1 MNIRIF
7 HLLEGAKQAEGLTV
21 IIDVF
26 RAFTC
31 ECWMYAAGA
40 EKVIAVGAVADAFAL
55 REKHPG
61 WILAGERNGIMVEG
75 FDYGNSPAAFEHA
88 DLKGKTVVH
97 TTSAGVQG
105 LTACRNADEIVTGAL
120 INAAAVARYIKERNP
135 ETVSLVA
142 MGWNGI
148 RETEEDELCA
158 EYIASLLEDRPLA
171 DIEERALQ
179 LRFQEGK
186 KFFDP
191 AMQNVFPEQDFWL
204 CVKPDLF
211 DHVIRV
217 QNHSGLFETEWT
229 ASDALH

>member
-1 MNIRIF
+1 MNVRIL
-7 HLLEGAKQAEGLTV
+7 HLLKGAEQAEGLTV
-21 IIDVF
+21 VIDVF

-40 EKVIAVGAVADAFAL
+40 EKVIAAGTLEETFAL
-55 REKHPG
+55 KKEHPD

-105 LTACRNADEIVTGAL
+105 LTAVRNAAEIVTGAL
-120 INAAAVARYIKERNP
+120 VNAAAVVRYIRERNP

-158 EYIASLLEDRPLA
+158 EYMASLLEGRSMA

-179 LRFQEGK
+179 LRYQEGK

-191 AMQNVFPEQDFWL
+191 ARQNVFPERDFWL
-204 CVKPDLF
+204 CVRPDIF

-217 QNHSGLFETEWT
+217 QNHGGLFETEWT
-229 ASDALH
+229 AS

>member
-1 MNIRIF
+1 MNIQIL
-7 HLLEGAKQAEGLTV
+7 HLLEGAQQAEGLTV

-31 ECWMYAAGA
+31 ECWMYEAGA
-40 EKVIAVGAVADAFAL
+40 EKVIAVGKVEDAFAL
-55 REKHPG
+55 KEAHPD
-61 WILAGERNGIMVEG
+61 WLLAGERNGVMVEG

-88 DLKGKTVVH
+88 NLKGKTVVH

-105 LTACRNADEIVTGAL
+105 LTACAKAGEIITGAL
-120 INAAAVARYIKERNP
+120 VNASAAARYIRKRNP
-135 ETVSLVA
+135 DTVSLVA

-148 RETEEDELCA
+148 RRTEEDELCA

-179 LRFQEGK
+179 LRYQEGK

-191 AMQNVFPEQDFWL
+191 MQQNVFPERDFWL
-204 CVKPDLF
+204 SVRADLF

-217 QNHSGLFETEWT
+217 RRHDGLFETEWT
-229 ASDALH
+229 AAV